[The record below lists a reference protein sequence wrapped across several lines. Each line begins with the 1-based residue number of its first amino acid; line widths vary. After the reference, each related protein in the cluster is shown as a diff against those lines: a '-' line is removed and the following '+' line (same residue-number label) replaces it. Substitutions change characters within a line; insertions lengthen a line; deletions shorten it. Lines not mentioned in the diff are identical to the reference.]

1 MVGWCRGEWKKY
13 WSVLRYG
20 SLALYRD
27 HAAEDAA
34 MSEDVI
40 DLAQVVGVDE
50 TDSGRSY
57 GFLITTTDGRR
68 QSMAALTAGIRS
80 QWIQALRNACNQA
93 ATTTTT
99 VSITKPSLRAEK
111 ENLVGKD
118 EDANEQYDESLES
131 YSTGTV
137 SSSENDEDENN
148 DDLDSVDSDSPLA
161 DTSLPPSPPVNRTAI
176 SLVKERHRS
185 RSSSRH
191 RSGSPSNSSVHTNS
205 PPPSLPP
212 PPPPIVT
219 GSVGDNDSTVKLD
232 AAKTEIARLLAE
244 RRDQERDAKKQVTT
258 LGQRLAEKERQ
269 IASLSSKLDAIK
281 AESQRQLN
289 DIRFVIFLNIFLLWC
304 FMFFPIWFSR
314 SFYLMR
320 SAPLKVNEIFPN
332 LRPHSHFLASLCV
345 RVCVFRR
352 TTKANL
358 VLAIKKSI
366 KRR

>member
-1 MVGWCRGEWKKY
+1 
-13 WSVLRYG
+13 
-20 SLALYRD
+20 
-27 HAAEDAA
+27 

-57 GFLITTTDGRR
+57 GFLITTTDSRR

-99 VSITKPSLRAEK
+99 ASITKPTLRADK
-111 ENLVGKD
+111 DNLVAKD
-118 EDANEQYDESLES
+118 EDANEQDDESLES
-131 YSTGTV
+131 YSTDT
-137 SSSENDEDENN
+137 SSENNEDDENH

-176 SLVKERHRS
+176 SLVKERNRS

-219 GSVGDNDSTVKLD
+219 GSAGDHESTMKLD
-232 AAKTEIARLLAE
+232 AAKTEITRLLAE

-289 DIRFVIFLNIFLLWC
+289 DIRFVIF
-304 FMFFPIWFSR
+304 
-314 SFYLMR
+314 
-320 SAPLKVNEIFPN
+320 
-332 LRPHSHFLASLCV
+332 
-345 RVCVFRR
+345 
-352 TTKANL
+352 
-358 VLAIKKSI
+358 
-366 KRR
+366 